1 MSFLRNIFRKKATAI
16 DQNAIAKTYP
26 AYADGSIEQKR
37 AQAQKDSSAEEFL
50 DYWIKKAVDMRA
62 SDVHFEKYRNYVK
75 VRYRIDGK
83 LQTIKQLPVN
93 LHSSIVTRVKI
104 LSRLKIDEKRIPQD
118 GRFSLEHNKK
128 KFDVRVSIL
137 PGYLG
142 ECIVMRLL
150 QGDGEQFSLQKLG
163 AREYDIQRLD
173 KLIAVQ
179 NGIIIVA
186 GPTGSGKST
195 TLYSIIKKISSSER
209 KVLTVEDPVEYQ
221 LAGIN
226 QVSVNETIGMTFAS
240 ALRSMLR
247 QAPNVIL
254 IGEIRD
260 KETAEIAIRA
270 ALTGHLVLSTVHA
283 KDTVNAITR
292 MLDLGVPSYL
302 IAATLRG
309 VLSQRL
315 VRKTCEDCHEIG
327 DFDAEFLLDL
337 VPEYKITGNEK
348 TVIAKG
354 CPKCFDSGYRGRKAV
369 MEILAV
375 TKELQALIDQKA
387 NEDEIREL
395 ATKQGT
401 QTIREIAIEHFT
413 NGEIAEEALLSLLA
427 EMN

>member
-1 MSFLRNIFRKKATAI
+1 MTFLRSFFRKKATCL
-16 DQNAIAKTYP
+16 DHNTIAASYPTYS
-26 AYADGSIEQKR
+26 DGSIEQQR
-37 AQAQKDSSAEEFL
+37 AQAKKDSSAEEFL

-62 SDVHFEKYRNYVK
+62 SDVHFEKYRSYVK
-75 VRYRIDGK
+75 IRYRIDGK
-83 LQTIKQLPVN
+83 LQTIKQLPEN

-104 LSRLKIDEKRIPQD
+104 LSKLKIDEKRIPQD
-118 GRFSLEHNKK
+118 GRFSLEHDNQ

-150 QGDGEQFSLQKLG
+150 QGDGEQFSLKKLG
-163 AREYDIQRLD
+163 ARDHDIQRLN
-173 KLIAVQ
+173 KLISVQ

-195 TLYSIIKKISSSER
+195 TLYSIIKQISSSER
-209 KVLTVEDPVEYQ
+209 KVITVEDPVEYQ
-221 LAGIN
+221 LQGIN
-226 QVSVNETIGMTFAS
+226 QVSVNETIGMTFAA

-260 KETAEIAIRA
+260 KETAAIAIRA

-292 MLDLGVPSYL
+292 MLDLGIPSYL

-315 VRKTCEDCHEIG
+315 VRKTCENCQEILE
-327 DFDAEFLLDL
+327 FDAKFLLDL
-337 VPEYKITGNEK
+337 VPDYKITGNEK
-348 TVIAKG
+348 TLIAKG
-354 CPKCFDSGYRGRKAV
+354 CPQCFDSGYRGRKAV
-369 MEILAV
+369 MEILSV
-375 TKELQALIDQKA
+375 TKEIQTLIDNKA
-387 NEDEIREL
+387 TEDDIRTL
-395 ATKQGT
+395 AIKQGT

-413 NGEIAEEALLSLLA
+413 NGQIAEEALLSLLA